1 LWLFR
6 LFVPE
11 SFGKLDLEFCWRGGY
26 MNKQEGGPEVYWR
39 GAFAF
44 ALFGLIVIN
53 LGMIALGVARY
64 PALLLQSGARTF
76 VAEPISVLVAYA
88 LAVVCIART
97 HGAYWDGI
105 LRSAIRFGLL
115 AGTFE
120 IINIGMENGIPFSVR
135 GPALQIAFML
145 SVFTSWGIA
154 GFRTARSLGSIRAG
168 LLAAV
173 CSAGICMLIAVA
185 AGFLIQFF
193 LVPPRPEYVSTW
205 SEFKRSGW
213 TDPHA
218 FEVANTLDSGFT
230 HLIIAPVV
238 ALVFGG
244 VASLLARFTLS
255 RTAPGVVPE

>member
-1 LWLFR
+1 
-6 LFVPE
+6 
-11 SFGKLDLEFCWRGGY
+11 
-26 MNKQEGGPEVYWR
+26 MNKQESGLEVYWR
-39 GAFAF
+39 AAFAF
-44 ALFGLIVIN
+44 ALFGLIIIN
-53 LGMIALGVARY
+53 LGMIALAVARY

-76 VAEPISVLVAYA
+76 VAEPISVLIAYA
-88 LAVVCIART
+88 LAVVYIART
-97 HGAYWDGI
+97 HGTYWDGI
-105 LRSAIRFGLL
+105 LRTAISFGLL
-115 AGTFE
+115 TGTLE

-145 SVFTSWGIA
+145 CLFTSWGFA
-154 GFRTARSLGSIRAG
+154 GFRITRSLGSIRAA

-193 LVPPRPEYVSTW
+193 LVAPRPEYVSTW

-213 TDPHA
+213 TDPRA

-230 HLIIAPVV
+230 HLIIAPVI
-238 ALVFGG
+238 ALIFGG

-255 RTAPGVVPE
+255 RTAPGVVSE

>member
-1 LWLFR
+1 
-6 LFVPE
+6 
-11 SFGKLDLEFCWRGGY
+11 
-26 MNKQEGGPEVYWR
+26 MNKQESGPEVYWR

-88 LAVVCIART
+88 LAVVYIART
-97 HGAYWDGI
+97 HGTYWDRI
-105 LRSAIRFGLL
+105 LRTAISFGLL

-145 SVFTSWGIA
+145 SVFTSWGFA

-173 CSAGICMLIAVA
+173 CRQASVCSLRWQPDSLFNFSLSHLDRNMCPRGRSSSVA
-185 AGFLIQFF
+185 AGLTRT
-193 LVPPRPEYVSTW
+193 LLRLRTRSTQDLRI
-205 SEFKRSGW
+205 SSSRRS
-213 TDPHA
+213 
-218 FEVANTLDSGFT
+218 L
-230 HLIIAPVV
+230 
-238 ALVFGG
+238 
-244 VASLLARFTLS
+244 R
-255 RTAPGVVPE
+255 

>member
-1 LWLFR
+1 
-6 LFVPE
+6 
-11 SFGKLDLEFCWRGGY
+11 
-26 MNKQEGGPEVYWR
+26 MNNQEGGPRVFWR

-44 ALFGLIVIN
+44 VLLGLIVIN
-53 LGMIALGVARY
+53 LGMIAIGVARY
-64 PALLLQSGARTF
+64 PALFFQSGARTF
-76 VAEPISVLVAYA
+76 VVEPISVLVAYA
-88 LAVVCIART
+88 IAVVCIART
-97 HGAYWDGI
+97 HGTYWDGI
-105 LRSAIRFGLL
+105 LRTAIIFGLL

-120 IINIGMENGIPFSVR
+120 IINIGIENGIPFAVR
-135 GPALQIAFML
+135 GPVLQIAFML
-145 SVFTSWGIA
+145 SIFTSWGIA
-154 GFRTARSLGSIRAG
+154 GFRTARSLSSIRAG

-193 LVPPRPEYVSTW
+193 LVPPKSEYVSTW

-238 ALVFGG
+238 ALIFGG

-255 RTAPGVVPE
+255 RTAPVIAPE